1 MTSIYGTKDGLASL
15 DEIRDSELLLP
26 PDARWVAIEGGN
38 HGQFGCY
45 GPQSGDN
52 PAAISREAQQA
63 QVVQATL
70 EMLNAMSDRGG

>member
-1 MTSIYGTKDGLASL
+1 
-15 DEIRDSELLLP
+15 LLLS
-26 PDARWVAIEGGN
+26 DVRWVAIEGGN
-38 HGQFGCY
+38 HGQFGWY

-52 PAAISREAQQA
+52 PTAISREAQQA